1 MKTRQDFKK
10 WGMRFQL
17 TRETLARTKKKAL
30 RKRIWFRVLTKL
42 ERGILDLTVRC
53 VERVRSPLLERS
65 LTTIL
70 SKLSDA
76 LEKGYMYVVEKTG
89 RPLAAKISSIAKSW
103 GNESA
108 QDWRR
113 DRALIRYLGA
123 TATSIRRSAL
133 GGQPT

>member
-17 TRETLARTKKKAL
+17 TRETLARTKRKAL

-42 ERGILDLTVRC
+42 ERGILDLTIRC

-76 LEKGYMYVVEKTG
+76 PEKGYLYVVEKIG
-89 RPLAAKISSIAKSW
+89 RPLAAKISSMAKSW

-108 QDWRR
+108 QDWWR
-113 DRALIRYLGA
+113 DLALIRYLGA
-123 TATSIRRSAL
+123 TTTSTMRFTS